1 MDTNKDTVPE
11 GFVPMPAGLG
21 FTDTL
26 QPSYRRIE
34 GDSVSFGLV
43 VATQHSNSLGI
54 CHGGLLMTLADI
66 TAASGVN
73 VARGIRAGSPTI
85 NLSMDFISAARL
97 GEWIQA
103 DVEQVTVKRRFG
115 FCNGGI
121 YNDSGVVARFNGTFY
136 LPDHDGMW
144 KDGRTGDGV
153 LRGLK
158 KGDAE
163 TAVDS

>member
-1 MDTNKDTVPE
+1 MDKVPE
-11 GFVPMPAGLG
+11 GFIKLPTGLG

-34 GDSVSFGLV
+34 DDSVSFGLV
-43 VATQHSNSLGI
+43 VAAQHSNSMGV

-73 VARGIRAGSPTI
+73 VARGIKSGSPTI
-85 NLSMDFISAARL
+85 NLSLDFISAARL

-115 FCNGGI
+115 FCSGAI
-121 YNDSGVVARFNGTFY
+121 YNRSGIVARFNGTFY
-136 LPDHDGMW
+136 LPDHDGMR

-153 LRGLK
+153 LRDL
-158 KGDAE
+158 GD
-163 TAVDS
+163 